1 MQFAAAA
8 EAATAEAALANV
20 APKMP
25 RNMPRTVPAGRRLA
39 LSEFYVQLF
48 TL

>member
-8 EAATAEAALANV
+8 AAAKQFAVANV

-25 RNMPRTVPAGRRLA
+25 RNMPRIVLAGKLA